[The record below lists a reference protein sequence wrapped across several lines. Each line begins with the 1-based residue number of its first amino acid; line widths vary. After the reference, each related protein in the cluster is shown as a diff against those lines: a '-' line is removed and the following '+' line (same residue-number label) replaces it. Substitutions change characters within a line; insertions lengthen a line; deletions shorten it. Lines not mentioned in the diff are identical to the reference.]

1 MDDEIPTQVSEFQRI
16 THLGNTANNA
26 FYNIKALGDCQN
38 LTDHQELFEFGLDHA
53 LSAPAW
59 EVLDFQVQNPEWISS
74 PSWENIPGAD
84 AINSVRKRWPTR
96 IGRGRF
102 VEITRL
108 IQIIIRK
115 LHLDNLISNNLTK
128 SLALA
133 LINLRRAKPG
143 FFKEPHNLSIVYGSN
158 FLFTLKVPRL
168 RKAKVVFLEHGTFRW
183 AQSPSSSSLQS
194 FAKVMYRREARK
206 ADFSLV
212 TNLDPESIRATI
224 DTVGMKWAAMPHPY
238 LPNSATPYPTDPEW
252 REELKSSTESEHL
265 ILLGASHNWSA
276 IHDKGTNLALE
287 AFRNL
292 REKGNKV
299 GLILIRWGLQVEES
313 EDFITKHDLNGFVHW
328 VLPLPRHTLQRMAA
342 NCDVSWNQ
350 FAYEGI
356 GAFDLRMLEQGVPHV
371 SRGPDDF
378 GSSLIGARVPWE
390 SAGSIIEIEEVT
402 ERLIRQYERESRE
415 VVLGNY
421 ADRYREW
428 LATFHSPEVLRGIQS
443 IVYARL
449 REGAAGLS
457 DMQNLWSRVAADIAN
472 ANV

>member
-1 MDDEIPTQVSEFQRI
+1 MDVKFPARVSEFQRI

-26 FYNIKALGDCQN
+26 FYNMTVLGDNQN

-59 EVLDFQVQNPEWISS
+59 EVLDFQIRNPDWISS
-74 PSWENIPGAD
+74 PTWEDIPDAD
-84 AINSVRKRWPTR
+84 AINSVRKEWPER
-96 IGRGRF
+96 IGSGRL
-102 VEITRL
+102 VQIMRI

-115 LHLDNLISNNLTK
+115 LHLEKFASMMQIRGFAPLL
-128 SLALA
+128 LF
-133 LINLRRAKPG
+133 LRRAQPK
-143 FFKEPHNLSIVYGSN
+143 FFMERHNLSIVYGTNS
-158 FLFTLKVPRL
+158 LFTLRIPRR
-168 RKAKVVFLEHGTFRW
+168 RKATVVFLEHGTFRW
-183 AQSPSSSSLQS
+183 ARSASTTNLETL
-194 FAKVMYRREARK
+194 AKRLYLREARK

-224 DTVGMKWAAMPHPY
+224 DTVGMKWAAVPHPY
-238 LPNSATPYPTDPEW
+238 VFNSATPYRTDPEW
-252 REELKSSTESEHL
+252 REELQSSTESEHL
-265 ILLGASHNWSA
+265 ILLGASHNWSP

-287 AFRNL
+287 AFRRL
-292 REKGNKV
+292 REKGSKV
-299 GLILIRWGLQVEES
+299 GLILIRWGLQVQES
-313 EDFITKHDLNGFVHW
+313 EEFIAKHNINRFVHW
-328 VLPLPRHTLQRMAA
+328 TLPLPRLTLQRMAA

-390 SAGSIIEIEEVT
+390 SASSITEIEEAA
-402 ERLIRQYERESRE
+402 ELHLKQYEGESRE
-415 VVLGNY
+415 DVLSNH
-421 ADRYREW
+421 ANRYREW

-449 REGAAGLS
+449 REGNPELS
-457 DMQNLWSRVAADIAN
+457 DMQNLWSTVSADLAKT
-472 ANV
+472 NV

>member
-1 MDDEIPTQVSEFQRI
+1 MDVKFPARVSKFQRI

-26 FYNIKALGDCQN
+26 FYNMTVLGDSQN

-74 PSWENIPGAD
+74 PLWESIPGAD
-84 AINSVRKRWPTR
+84 AINSVRKEWPTR
-96 IGRGRF
+96 IGRGRL
-102 VEITRL
+102 VQIMRIIEIIT
-108 IQIIIRK
+108 RK
-115 LHLDNLISNNLTK
+115 LHLEKFASMMQIAGF
-128 SLALA
+128 ALP
-133 LINLRRAKPG
+133 LLYLRRAQPE
-143 FFKEPHNLSIVYGSN
+143 FFKKPHNLSIVYGSN

-183 AQSPSSSSLQS
+183 TQSPSSSPLQTV
-194 FAKVMYRREARK
+194 AKLMYRQEARK

-212 TNLDPESIRATI
+212 TNLDPDSIRATI
-224 DTVGMKWAAMPHPY
+224 DTVGMKWAAVPHPY
-238 LPNSATPYPTDPEW
+238 LTDSATPYRTDPEW
-252 REELKSSTESEHL
+252 REELQSSTESEHL
-265 ILLGASHNWSA
+265 ILLGASHNWSPL
-276 IHDKGTNLALE
+276 HDKGTNLALE

-292 REKGNKV
+292 REKGSKV

-313 EDFITKHDLNGFVHW
+313 ENFIRKHNLNGFVHW
-328 VLPLPRHTLQRMAA
+328 TLPLPRHTLQRMAA

-378 GSSLIGARVPWE
+378 GSTLIGARVPWE
-390 SAGSIIEIEEVT
+390 SAGSVIEIEEVT
-402 ERLIRQYERESRE
+402 ERLLRQYERESRE
-415 VVLGNY
+415 VVLGNH
-421 ADRYREW
+421 ANRYREW
-428 LATFHSPEVLRGIQS
+428 LATFHSPEILRGVQS

-449 REGAAGLS
+449 REGTAEMTDL
-457 DMQNLWSRVAADIAN
+457 QNLWSRVAADLAN